1 MDFYAQLL
9 VAAIIALVAFIFGRI
24 TKSPKIIC
32 DTPEEAAR
40 KQFLRRHS
48 EIVSSNLQQDEKFKA
63 LTSLNDAFQQVYGPS
78 FRP

>member
-9 VAAIIALVAFIFGRI
+9 ATAIITLVAFFFGRL

-40 KQFLRRHS
+40 KQFLRRHT
-48 EIVSSNLQQDEKFKA
+48 EIASSNLQPDEKFKA